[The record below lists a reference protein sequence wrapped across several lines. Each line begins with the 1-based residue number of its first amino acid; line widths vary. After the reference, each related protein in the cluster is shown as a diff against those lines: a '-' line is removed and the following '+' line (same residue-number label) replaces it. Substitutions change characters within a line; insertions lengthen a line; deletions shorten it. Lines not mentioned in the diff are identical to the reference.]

1 MARRK
6 SKRLSNVKVP
16 ACELSLR
23 FDVTQTDNGFAYID
37 LAQCLSKVNRKLYRQ
52 GKVYY
57 IDKVTWLSDVPTP
70 SAGNTAVSK
79 ISLITIPNNW
89 VVKNA
94 VTKAYALW
102 RQMQRN
108 VLKDNP
114 SVEGKWADFKLFM
127 DKAHFSGGSNPQGP
141 TLNLEPLDADGTAIL
156 EGEWYMSRFVSP
168 QHDVDPTTGVELPAD
183 EYSAHV
189 LGDSI
194 GSSGTYTSVGVIEGY
209 QDTRARVRATPDVP
223 GEMSTS
229 WMTELTDE
237 GGQDPELAQ
246 LLEDANDTA
255 PYDMTQYPG
264 VDANFDG
271 GILKT
276 QLSCTPSSAVI
287 WTQLNYPVPLG
298 LLKVNLNQIGAALAK
313 GTILI
318 DLVPGEYSGVMA
330 TDM

>member
-16 ACELSLR
+16 ACELSFR
-23 FDVTQTDNGFAYID
+23 FDVAQTDDSFAYID

-70 SAGNTAVSK
+70 SVGNSAVSK

-102 RQMQRN
+102 REMQRN
-108 VLKDNP
+108 VLRDNP

-127 DKAHFSGGSNPQGP
+127 DQAHYSGGSGSNGP
-141 TLNLEPLDADGTAIL
+141 TLNLKPLDADGNAIL
-156 EGEWYMSRFVSP
+156 DAEWYMSRYVSP
-168 QHDVDPTTGVELPAD
+168 QHDVDTTTGKPLAAD
-183 EYSAHV
+183 DYAAHV
-189 LGDSI
+189 LGDTL
-194 GSSGTYTSVGVIEGY
+194 GSSGAYTSVGIVQGY
-209 QDTRARVRATPDVP
+209 QETRARVVQAPDVP
-223 GEMSTS
+223 DEMSTS

-237 GGQDPELAQ
+237 GGQDPELADII
-246 LLEDANDTA
+246 EDANDKA
-255 PYDMTQYPG
+255 PYDMEEYPG
-264 VDANFDG
+264 VTANFDG

-298 LLKVNLNQIGAALAK
+298 LLKVNLDQIGAAQSK